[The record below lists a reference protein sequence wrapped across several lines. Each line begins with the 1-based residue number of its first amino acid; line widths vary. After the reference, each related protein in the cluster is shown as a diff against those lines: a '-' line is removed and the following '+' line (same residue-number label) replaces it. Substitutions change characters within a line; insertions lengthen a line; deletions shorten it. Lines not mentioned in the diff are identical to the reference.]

1 MFENLD
7 SKLILPIVGFIA
19 WLVRLEAKVL
29 YLERELKEY
38 KEAAKEREKLL
49 WEKFDKL
56 QENLNTVLHTT
67 TRIEENLKHLNK
79 DQ

>member
-1 MFENLD
+1 MFDNLD
-7 SKLILPIVGFIA
+7 SKLVLPIVGFIA

-29 YLERELKEY
+29 YLEKELKEY
-38 KEAAKEREKLL
+38 KELAKERERLL

-56 QENLNTVLHTT
+56 QENLNTVLQTT